1 MTYLFPPPFIN
12 FSKKPLS
19 RLDVDYPLST
29 FRFDV
34 SLSKA
39 GSALEL
45 CKIDRGKERR
55 SKVSLSLSLS
65 LFNGYPAERLAKR
78 HNVSPFKAGPARMQR
93 PGVDVTRIGETRS
106 TAHANAQATKIWN
119 VNWSNVCNTER
130 DAYRDFVEIQ
140 FGPQRRSPRSW
151 RFRRPWT
158 RVGEVYI
165 RVYIYIERGGKGS
178 LGSIRTCIASLCE
191 PCLQGKRT
199 MGEINL

>member
-1 MTYLFPPPFIN
+1 MINFLNVSYQGSWLFQNDIPLTITPFPSSFFSNGRQNCSYPGRMTYLFPPPFIN

-106 TAHANAQATKIWN
+106 TAHANAQATKI
-119 VNWSNVCNTER
+119 
-130 DAYRDFVEIQ
+130 
-140 FGPQRRSPRSW
+140 
-151 RFRRPWT
+151 
-158 RVGEVYI
+158 
-165 RVYIYIERGGKGS
+165 
-178 LGSIRTCIASLCE
+178 
-191 PCLQGKRT
+191 
-199 MGEINL
+199 